1 MSGGSLVNMK
11 LQYLPV
17 CFLLFLSCWL
27 TPEAFAE
34 PSVTIGPASDSVYE
48 VKGNDFSDSSGI
60 DITIRY
66 DPAALA
72 SPQVAQGG
80 LVGGALMAVNVS
92 TSGKI
97 RLALVRVTAINGSG
111 TIATITFT
119 RVKSTGADIQS
130 VVSSVISSSG
140 RNIPVTSQVVN
151 SVKTADSGVSTEQQT
166 EQPTGGASSS
176 PVPSTTVTTATAQVS
191 GTPVAT
197 STSPLSST
205 TVASATAPT
214 VIVGVVVPSAG
225 ASASDIKSATSA
237 TDQTAP
243 DTKQP
248 EDEKTVA
255 QEPAKVALAEK
266 PVVQAP
272 GPEKK
277 KVMAYQSVLE
287 KFKEYNGLK
296 TPEALMAL
304 FSPQVGQSKQEPR
317 IVLADGK
324 TTVKVVL
331 ELDPKGENNNFLLD
345 GVSLV
350 SLNNKDKNFWIA
362 ELLPDKRAYEAT
374 ISIPRNNQWYVIPLT
389 IAPPMDVNIDRSANR
404 LTDADFR
411 LYLKNTGTA
420 KAPRFDLNGDGVRN
434 YIDDYIFTA
443 NYLTQRP
450 ATPTKPSSR

>member
-11 LQYLPV
+11 LHYLPF

-27 TPEAFAE
+27 TPKAFAE

-48 VKGNDFSDSSGI
+48 VQGNDFSDASGI

-80 LVGGALMAVNVS
+80 LVGGALMAVNSS

-140 RNIPVTSQVVN
+140 RNIPVTSQLVN
-151 SVKTADSGVSTEQQT
+151 SVKTADTSVSTEQQT
-166 EQPTGGASSS
+166 EQQTSGASPT
-176 PVPSTTVTTATAQVS
+176 PVPSTPVTTA
-191 GTPVAT
+191 
-197 STSPLSST
+197 TSPLSST
-205 TVASATAPT
+205 TVASATTPT
-214 VIVGVVVPSAG
+214 VIIGVVVPSAG
-225 ASASDIKSATSA
+225 ASSSDIKSATSA
-237 TDQTAP
+237 TDQTAS
-243 DTKQP
+243 DTLQP
-248 EDEKTVA
+248 ENENTA
-255 QEPAKVALAEK
+255 APEPAKVALAEK
-266 PVVQAP
+266 PVVQPP

-277 KVMAYQSVLE
+277 KVMAYQSVLD

-304 FSPQVGQSKQEPR
+304 FSPQVGQSKQEPH

-411 LYLKNTGTA
+411 LYLKNTGTV

>member
-1 MSGGSLVNMK
+1 MNMK
-11 LQYLPV
+11 LLFLPF
-17 CFLLFLSCWL
+17 CFFLFLSCWL
-27 TPEAFAE
+27 SPEAIAA
-34 PSVTIGPASDSVYE
+34 PGVMISPASDSVYE
-48 VKGNDFSDSSGI
+48 VQGNDFSDASGI

-72 SPQVAQGG
+72 SPQVVQGG
-80 LVGGALMAVNVS
+80 LVGGALMAVNAS

-151 SVKTADSGVSTEQQT
+151 SVKTADNGVSTEQQT

-176 PVPSTTVTTATAQVS
+176 PVPST
-191 GTPVAT
+191 P
-197 STSPLSST
+197 
-205 TVASATAPT
+205 VASATAPT
-214 VIVGVVVPSAG
+214 AIVGVVVPSAG
-225 ASASDIKSATSA
+225 ASSSDIKSATSA
-237 TDQTAP
+237 TDQPAP
-243 DTKQP
+243 DMLQP
-248 EDEKTVA
+248 ENEKTVA
-255 QEPAKVALAEK
+255 QEPAQVALAEK
-266 PVVQAP
+266 TVVQAP

-287 KFKEYNGLK
+287 KFKEYKGKK

-304 FSPQVGQSKQEPR
+304 FSPQVGQPKQEPR
-317 IVLADGK
+317 IALADGK
-324 TTVKVVL
+324 TTVKVLL
-331 ELDPKGENNNFLLD
+331 ELNPKGENNNFLLD

-362 ELLPDKRAYEAT
+362 ELLPDTRAYEAT
-374 ISIPRNNQWYVIPLT
+374 ISIPRNNQWYVFPLT
-389 IAPPMDVNIDRSANR
+389 IAPPMDVNIDRFANT

-411 LYLKNTGTA
+411 LYLKNKGTI
-420 KAPRFDLNGDGVRN
+420 KAPRFDLNNDGVRN

-443 NYLTQRP
+443 NYLSQRP
-450 ATPTKPSSR
+450 AVPTKPFSR